1 MKIKGAQ
8 KQLVVV
14 RTANSPYFDEAYF
27 VLRTKEE
34 TKKRSNRDILAEAN
48 RILQDCLPS
57 PILSRKKKRGSFF
70 FFLLGILC
78 GTGVAFLL
86 SFLLF

>member
-14 RTANSPYFDEAYF
+14 RTSGSPYFDEAYF

-48 RILQDCLPS
+48 RILQDCTPTQA
-57 PILSRKKKRGSFF
+57 PQRKKSRRPLFC
-70 FFLLGILC
+70 FLLGSLC
-78 GTGVAFLL
+78 GAGLSVFLF
-86 SFLLF
+86 FLFF